1 MNFKNISSPLKF
13 CGSNDYY
20 WINHGR
26 CFLYEEGD
34 EEKTR
39 AGSSGATSK
48 ASYIR
53 EVLCKILFLT
63 YLWQSCSDHFMTD
76 IVKGME
82 GI

>member
-1 MNFKNISSPLKF
+1 MFPFQF

-34 EEKTR
+34 EERTR
-39 AGSSGATSK
+39 AGSSGGSK

-53 EVLCKILFLT
+53 QVIFFLFNYLLT
-63 YLWQSCSDHFMTD
+63 SSNAL
-76 IVKGME
+76 
-82 GI
+82 

>member
-1 MNFKNISSPLKF
+1 MFPFQF

-34 EEKTR
+34 EERTR
-39 AGSSGATSK
+39 AGSSGGSK

-53 EVLCKILFLT
+53 QVLF
-63 YLWQSCSDHFMTD
+63 CS
-76 IVKGME
+76 INS
-82 GI
+82 